1 MLDTLAIVSFGG
13 VVLWEHRPNKNTKAR
28 AGGEDRRPMINQ
40 LIREVLL
47 EDRSGM
53 KEFITKNSK
62 LRWSFHNDD
71 QVFVVG
77 VFSKYISIPFI
88 DQFLEEVGTRFL
100 KQFPKQRRLTFLD
113 SSELLDGFNSSVN
126 QYWEKLEAQSSGG
139 QNKELDPCHSHR
151 PSGDVDYDKVSRD
164 EEQEKEEMRKNESL
178 NKGDSGT
185 TPEETGS
192 SSPTSGGGSGRGS
205 PLNSSSGSLLSTS
218 NTNQRGSV
226 LTTKDGRRVV
236 AGRRRGGGPRTDHE
250 VSGGVEQKDSSK
262 KQKTA
267 KAPTNWDEISRPNGG
282 LVDKVAVEQ
291 HRKAETGCVSPEEL
305 EAQTNI
311 QKAVYI
317 KRLANGAVAPVNEKD
332 WGEETSTEKR
342 NRLSSWL
349 RSYVGGSRDI
359 GEEDLE
365 KVLPQLRE
373 KLISKNVNV
382 EVAEDVCNSVEA
394 SLKGKKLGTFDSIFS
409 VVDKAMVSSLRR
421 ILQPKREINILRE
434 VAASKQQQKPYVIVF
449 CGVNGVGKST
459 SLAKIAY
466 WLQQNHYSILVA
478 AGDTFRHGAVEQLQ
492 VHGRCLGIEI
502 YQQGYGTDPSA
513 VAAAA
518 IMAATRQHID
528 VVLVDTAGRQQNHT
542 SRMRALAKLIHDNQ
556 PQLVLFVGEAVVGN
570 NGVDQLRRFNQS
582 LVDFAPIGS
591 SCRGIDG
598 ILLTKF
604 DTMDDKVGAAVSMV
618 YELGQ
623 PIVFVGVGQTYQDLK
638 VMEPDV
644 VVSALMK

>member
-1 MLDTLAIVSFGG
+1 MLHTLAIVSFGG
-13 VVLWEHRPNKNTKAR
+13 VVLWEHRPKRDKKPHFGVESR
-28 AGGEDRRPMINQ
+28 LPFINQ

-53 KEFITKNSK
+53 KEFTTMTFK
-62 LRWSFHNDD
+62 LRWSLHNDD
-71 QVFVVG
+71 QLFVVG
-77 VFSKYISIPFI
+77 MFSKYVSFPFL
-88 DQFLEEVGTRFL
+88 DYFLKEVGTMFLQRF
-100 KQFPKQRRLTFLD
+100 PRQRRNTFLESSETLEAFD
-113 SSELLDGFNSSVN
+113 KLVSQYLEQLELADSENQLKHAVLENSNGGLNETEEAKNQEDEEEVEEGEEMETKECLNSLSSVTTSMNTGKRTPPTGDCAGSLLSSSELL
-126 QYWEKLEAQSSGG
+126 
-139 QNKELDPCHSHR
+139 
-151 PSGDVDYDKVSRD
+151 
-164 EEQEKEEMRKNESL
+164 
-178 NKGDSGT
+178 
-185 TPEETGS
+185 S
-192 SSPTSGGGSGRGS
+192 SSSITHEG
-205 PLNSSSGSLLSTS
+205 
-218 NTNQRGSV
+218 QV
-226 LTTKDGRRVV
+226 LVTKGGRRIV
-236 AGRRRGGGPRTDHE
+236 AGRRRGGGGGTTG
-250 VSGGVEQKDSSK
+250 SAAGAGGVVNQKNASK
-262 KQKTA
+262 KQKPI
-267 KAPTNWDEISRPNGG
+267 KEPTNWDALSNPHGV
-282 LVDKVAVEQ
+282 VDKVAEEQ
-291 HRKAETGCVSPEEL
+291 HRKGATALSHEDIEV
-305 EAQTNI
+305 QTKI

-317 KRLANGAVAPVNEKD
+317 KRLANGAIAPVNEKD
-332 WGEETSTEKR
+332 WGEESSAEKH

-349 RSYVGGSRDI
+349 RSYVGGSRDV

-382 EVAEDVCNSVEA
+382 EVAEEVCRSVEA
-394 SLKGKKLGTFDSIFS
+394 SLRGKKLGTFESIFS
-409 VVDKAMVSSLRR
+409 VVDRAMVSSLRR

-434 VAASKQQQKPYVIVF
+434 VASSKQQQKPYVIVF

-466 WLQQNHYSILVA
+466 WLQQNNYSIVIA
-478 AGDTFRHGAVEQLQ
+478 AADTFRHGAVEQLE
-492 VHGRCLGIEI
+492 VHGRCLGVEV

-513 VAAAA
+513 VAAGAV
-518 IMAATRQHID
+518 MAAARQHID

-556 PQLVLFVGEAVVGN
+556 PHLVLFVGEAVVGN
-570 NGVDQLRRFNQS
+570 NGVDQLRRFNQC

-591 SCRGIDG
+591 TSRGIDG

-638 VMEPDV
+638 VIEPDV